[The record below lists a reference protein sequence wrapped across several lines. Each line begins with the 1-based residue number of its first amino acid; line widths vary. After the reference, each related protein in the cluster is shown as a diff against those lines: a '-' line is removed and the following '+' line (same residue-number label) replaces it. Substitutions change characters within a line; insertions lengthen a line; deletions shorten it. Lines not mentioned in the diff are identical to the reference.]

1 MLRHGVRLP
10 PALVDRN
17 TPVYD
22 TMREWSRFTL
32 DDRQYIGLGELLA
45 LLGVEHHKTV
55 VSGPMVPELYQQ
67 GRWPEILAYAAADVL
82 AVWQIF
88 LRMTGQTECPMAP
101 QSSQTLAPQSE
112 ASDSVDAKQESI
124 ALVDLDQIM
133 QQLGLK

>member
-1 MLRHGVRLP
+1 
-10 PALVDRN
+10 
-17 TPVYD
+17 
-22 TMREWSRFTL
+22 MREWSRFTL

-45 LLGVEHHKTV
+45 LLGVEHQKTV

-88 LRMTGQTECPMAP
+88 LRMTGQTECPMAQ
-101 QSSQTLAPQSE
+101 QSSHTAAPQIE
-112 ASDSVDAKQESI
+112 ASDTAEAMQQSVAS
-124 ALVDLDQIM
+124 ADLDQIM